1 MFPTSSAT
9 VPSTF
14 SAYMAEH
21 DIPADHE
28 NLDGWRRVWR
38 NELEVEASTPTVMP
52 PCPRWCTLPADHP
65 YPSYDVGA
73 DLPMTHLRD
82 HVGFTAERVQVDATE
97 RNTGGTVTV
106 DVPTAFVNVED
117 DLDAAAVRAFA
128 ADLLRAADELDR
140 ITR

>member
-1 MFPTSSAT
+1 MYSVHTA

-14 SAYMAEH
+14 ETFMAANDLTH
-21 DIPADHE
+21 DHP
-28 NLDGWRRVWR
+28 NLDGWRRVWQ
-38 NELEVEASTPTVMP
+38 NELEVESSAPTVMP
-52 PCPRWCTLPADHP
+52 PCPAWCTLPAGHP
-65 YPSYDVGA
+65 YDSYDVGS
-73 DLPMTHLRD
+73 DLPMTHMRG
-82 HVGFTAERVQVDATE
+82 HVGFTAEHVQVDATE
-97 RNTGGTVTV
+97 RNQNGMVTV